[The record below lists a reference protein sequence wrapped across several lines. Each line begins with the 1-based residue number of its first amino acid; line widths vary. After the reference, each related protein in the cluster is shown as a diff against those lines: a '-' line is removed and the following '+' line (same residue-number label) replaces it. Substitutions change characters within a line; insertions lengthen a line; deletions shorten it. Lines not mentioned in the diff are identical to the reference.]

1 MAEINTDAIY
11 KKLKKQNGEAV
22 AKVMREAVLLDVP
35 NIVNIL
41 EFIGDNPDDA
51 RALIPYIR
59 ECYKPKTKS
68 DIFVDKNPLELLS
81 DAGYD
86 AFVVET
92 EAQKNSIKK
101 YYRKGEELCTFGDP
115 DRHKNFYIIHAIKRG
130 ANKIMPAEHPTR
142 QDEYGTSVISI
153 QIAKEGGFIS
163 IKNRYN
169 HTVNDPDATF
179 SNYPDFIIPGLTN
192 SLKQFFNVDFDVTES
207 LLPDGFCSINGQIFK
222 FNYRIWGRLPG
233 TTESGYYG
241 YGDGFYFYGDNVIKL
256 NRDYEIILENYVLN
270 LREGTLKDLI
280 IHESTGPTEWEQQR
294 YQRKEK
300 TRILLERF
308 FKGKNIKVTIN
319 PENKREKIISADG
332 VWVAKVVDGK
342 LIELNLPNVK
352 TVGDDFLDDARH
364 LQKLYMPDLEKAGNM
379 FLWNVYSITQVR
391 LPKLKEVGYS
401 FISSSGAL
409 SQIDLP
415 SLERCGGGFL
425 EGNNSLT
432 ELYLP
437 ELQYATGRE
446 FLPKNCVLRRLDLPK
461 LKTIPDWFLLK
472 NKVLEYCNLPS
483 VQKSDSKKLRH
494 VRYVV
499 AKNKLKS
506 GFNKLFLPRKKI
518 IANKLCNQETKNL

>member
-1 MAEINTDAIY
+1 MPEIDTNAVY
-11 KKLKKQNGEAV
+11 KQLKKQNGEGV
-22 AKVMREAVLLDVP
+22 AKVIREAVLLDVP
-35 NIVNIL
+35 NIVHIL
-41 EFIGDNPDDA
+41 EFAGNNPDEA
-51 RALIPYIR
+51 RALIPFIR
-59 ECYKPKTKS
+59 ERYKAKTIS
-68 DIFVDKNPLELLS
+68 EIFVDKNPLELLS

-86 AFVVET
+86 AFVADTLEK
-92 EAQKNSIKK
+92 QNSIKK
-101 YYRKGEELCTFGDP
+101 YFRAGEELCTFGDP
-115 DRHKNFYIIHAIKRG
+115 TRHENFYIIHAVKRG
-130 ANKIMPAEHPTR
+130 ADKIKPLDNPER

-153 QIAKEGGFIS
+153 QIAKDGGFIS

-192 SLKQFFNVDFDVTES
+192 SLRQFFNVDFDVTES

-233 TTESGYYG
+233 TTKSGYYG

-256 NRDYEIILENYVLN
+256 NLDYEIMLENYVLN

-280 IHESTGPTEWEQQR
+280 IHEYESTDPTEWEQQR
-294 YQRKEK
+294 YQRKDK

-319 PENKREKIISADG
+319 PENKHEKIISADG
-332 VWVAKVVDGK
+332 VWTAKVVDGK
-342 LIELNLPNVK
+342 MIELNLPNI
-352 TVGDDFLDDARH
+352 TEVGDDFLNDAGH

-379 FLWNVYSITQVR
+379 FLWNVYSITQVH
-391 LPKLKEVGYS
+391 LPNLKEVGHS
-401 FISSSGAL
+401 FITSGAL
-409 SQIDLP
+409 SQIELP
-415 SLERCGGGFL
+415 SLKRCGGNFL
-425 EGNNSLT
+425 EYNNSLT

-437 ELQYATGRE
+437 ELQYAGGRE

-461 LKTIPDWFLLK
+461 LKNVPEMFLLK
-472 NKVLEYCNLPS
+472 NTVLEYCNLPS

-494 VRYVV
+494 VRHVV

-506 GFNKLFLPRKKI
+506 GLKRVFLPRKVQSHSK
-518 IANKLCNQETKNL
+518 

>member
-1 MAEINTDAIY
+1 MVEIDTDAVY
-11 KKLKKQNGEAV
+11 KKIKKQNGEAV

-35 NIVNIL
+35 NIVHIL
-41 EFIGDNPDDA
+41 EFAGNNPDEV
-51 RALIPYIR
+51 RALIPFIR
-59 ECYKPKTKS
+59 ERYKAKTKS
-68 DIFVDKNPLELLS
+68 EIFVDKNPLELLS

-86 AFVVET
+86 AFVVEN
-92 EAQKNSIKK
+92 EAQKDSIKK
-101 YYRKGEELCTFGDP
+101 YFRSGEELCTFSDP
-115 DRHKNFYIIHAIKRG
+115 DRHKKFYMIHAVKRG
-130 ANKIMPAEHPTR
+130 ADKIKPSANPER

-207 LLPDGFCSINGQIFK
+207 LLPNVFCSINGQIFK

-256 NRDYEIILENYVLN
+256 NRDHEIMLENYVLDM
-270 LREGTLKDLI
+270 RDGTLTDVI
-280 IHESTGPTEWEQQR
+280 IHESDGPSEFEQKMYKNRQNTM
-294 YQRKEK
+294 KVLEK
-300 TRILLERF
+300 F
-308 FKGKNIKVTIN
+308 FKGKNIKVN
-319 PENKREKIISADG
+319 SENKREKIISADG
-332 VWVAKVVDGK
+332 VWVAKVIDGK
-342 LIELNLPNVK
+342 IVELNLPGVK
-352 TVGDDFLDDARH
+352 VVGDDFLDHARH

-379 FLWNVYSITQVR
+379 FLWNVYSITQVH
-391 LPKLKEVGYS
+391 LPNLKEVGYS
-401 FISSSGAL
+401 FITRGAL
-409 SQIDLP
+409 SHIELP
-415 SLERCGGGFL
+415 SLKRCDGGFL
-425 EGNNSLT
+425 EYNNSLT

-437 ELQYATGRE
+437 ELQYADGRE
-446 FLPKNCVLRRLDLPK
+446 FLPENCVLRRLDLPK
-461 LKTIPDWFLLK
+461 LKNVPEWFLLK

-499 AKNKLKS
+499 AKNKITSK
-506 GFNKLFLPRKKI
+506 FKKTFLRQQK
-518 IANKLCNQETKNL
+518 QERQSE

>member
-11 KKLKKQNGEAV
+11 KKLKKQNGEGV
-22 AKVMREAVLLDVP
+22 ARIIRDAVLLDVP

-41 EFIGDNPDDA
+41 EFIGDNPEDA
-51 RALIPYIR
+51 KALIPYIR

-68 DIFVDKNPLELLS
+68 EIFVDKNPLELLS

-86 AFVVET
+86 AFVVENS
-92 EAQKNSIKK
+92 EQKDSIKK
-101 YYRKGEELCTFGDP
+101 YFRSGEELCTFGDP
-115 DRHKNFYIIHAIKRG
+115 DRHKNFYIIHAVKRG
-130 ANKIMPAEHPTR
+130 ADKIKPSDNPER

-222 FNYRIWGRLPG
+222 FNYRIWVRMPENRGN
-233 TTESGYYG
+233 GYYG
-241 YGDGFYFYGDNVIKL
+241 YGNGFYFYGDDVIKL
-256 NRDYEIILENYVLN
+256 NRDYEIMLENYVLDM
-270 LREGTLKDLI
+270 RDGTLTDVI
-280 IHESTGPTEWEQQR
+280 IHESYGTSEFEQKSYKNRQNTM
-294 YQRKEK
+294 KVLEK
-300 TRILLERF
+300 F
-308 FKGKNIKVTIN
+308 FKGKNIKVN
-319 PENKREKIISADG
+319 SENKREKIISADG

-401 FISSSGAL
+401 FISNGAL
-409 SQIDLP
+409 SQIELP
-415 SLERCGGGFL
+415 SLKRCGGGFL

-437 ELQYATGRE
+437 ELQYASGMV